1 MIIDPIGYRS
11 RALHLSFPLIQGNLL
26 KSAENDTPMELKQKS
41 KRKKGANGSRSKAE
55 GDLSDHLADIEL
67 KLDHI
72 IERIKDSLYQRN
84 IRDHR
89 EEMDNE

>member
-1 MIIDPIGYRS
+1 M
-11 RALHLSFPLIQGNLL
+11 
-26 KSAENDTPMELKQKS
+26 KLKQKS
-41 KRKKGANGSRSKAE
+41 QRKKGTKGSRSKAE

-84 IRDHR
+84 IRDHG
-89 EEMDNE
+89 EDGQ

>member
-11 RALHLSFPLIQGNLL
+11 RAIHLSFPLIQGNLL
-26 KSAENDTPMELKQKS
+26 KSADNDTPMELKQKS
-41 KRKKGANGSRSKAE
+41 KRKKRAKGSCSKAE
-55 GDLSDHLADIEL
+55 GDLSGHLADIEL